1 MKKFSKIISYSFI
14 TFLYLISDLI
24 LNRFSIYFKKNFDHK
39 FFISSLLVQAFQ
51 IILLGF
57 FLNLFAVDIKNLS
70 KKTLIFTFLTA
81 FILLAIISLS
91 QNIDHVYK
99 ILFLLLILMGQILAE
114 FLRKIKK

>member
-24 LNRFSIYFKKNFDHK
+24 LNRFSIYFKKSFDHK

-51 IILLGF
+51 IILLGY